1 MDGKGRRKG
10 KGPVFHNESTANT
23 RYSYFKSFFFLSEE
37 EHTYLLVWECR
48 LDHGSFKT
56 VRPLEL
62 CLLP

>member
-1 MDGKGRRKG
+1 MAREEGREKGLFFTMRAQQTL
-10 KGPVFHNESTANT
+10 VTAIL
-23 RYSYFKSFFFLSEE
+23 KVFFFLSEE

-48 LDHGSFKT
+48 LDHGTFKT